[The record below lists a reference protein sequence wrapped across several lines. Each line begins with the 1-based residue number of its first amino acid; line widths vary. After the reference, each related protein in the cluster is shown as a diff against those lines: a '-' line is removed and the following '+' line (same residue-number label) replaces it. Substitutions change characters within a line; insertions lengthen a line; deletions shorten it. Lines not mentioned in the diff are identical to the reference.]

1 MTKPHKYIAGGWVWL
16 RKADYAPA
24 YLNHIRRIL
33 TCYPSS
39 TSEHSKSEPKPI
51 RLYEERRE
59 VLGVPRG
66 WFTHEYA
73 ADIAAGEVIDR
84 VSDGGAMSPDA
95 ESLMRFEGPFAEQGN
110 AIGIMQDYMAEKGF
124 GGFLLQAGCGFG
136 KTNTALELAFRNNR
150 RTLIL
155 VHKEFF
161 LRQWRE
167 RIETFFR
174 GARIGYIRQDS
185 CDFEGCDFV
194 IGMLQ
199 SIARDDGMGSKYDPA
214 MYEAFGMIISDECHR
229 IGAQTWSDIVPRF
242 TARWRVGLT
251 ATPRRK
257 DDAEMVFFKHIG
269 PIIYRAQTS
278 AIVPEVRVLETA
290 AVLKGKRSYGKFK
303 PPESL
308 GHTEVI
314 SQLVVDDE
322 RNRLIGEVVSRAVV
336 SGRKVMII
344 SERLKHLK
352 ALEAKCLDELLR
364 LDYDM
369 TPDVEID
376 YMIGSRTEDEL
387 KRAEGANIILATK
400 QMVEEGLD
408 VPAIDVLLLSTPM
421 SDVEQT
427 VGRVRRHCKPAPDK
441 CERMCPWRAR
451 ECAGKP
457 HPIVVDVHD
466 PNIPQAARKVKKR
479 NAFYSRIQGGRNG

>member
-1 MTKPHKYIAGGWVWL
+1 MKEHKYIAGGWVWL
-16 RKADYAPA
+16 RKADYAPT
-24 YLNHIRRIL
+24 YLNHIRRVL
-33 TCYPSS
+33 TCYPSA
-39 TSEHSKSEPKPI
+39 TSEHSKVEPPPL
-51 RLYEERRE
+51 RLYEDRRE

-66 WFTHEYA
+66 WFIDQPDYNRN
-73 ADIAAGEVIDR
+73 EVIER
-84 VSDGGAMSPDA
+84 VSDGSPMNPSVK
-95 ESLMRFEGPFAEQGN
+95 SLMRFEGPFAEQGN
-110 AIGIMQDYMAEKGF
+110 ALNVMADYMNLKGF

-136 KTNTALELAFRNNR
+136 KTNTALELAYRNGR

-167 RIETFFR
+167 RIETFFE
-174 GARIGYIRQDS
+174 GAKIGYIRQNS
-185 CDFEGCDFV
+185 CDFENCDFV

-229 IGAQTWSDIVPRF
+229 IGAQSWSSIVPRF

-278 AIVPEVRVLETA
+278 ALVPEVRVLETP
-290 AVLKGKRSYGKFK
+290 AVLSGKRAYGRFK
-303 PPESL
+303 PADSL
-308 GHTEVI
+308 GHTEVL
-314 SQLVVDDE
+314 SQLVKDDG
-322 RNRLIGEVVSRAVV
+322 RNRLMAEIVARAVAN
-336 SGRKVMII
+336 GRKVMII
-344 SERLKHLK
+344 SERLKHLDTIK
-352 ALEAKCLDELLR
+352 EHFFNEILR
-364 LDYDM
+364 LEYSLE
-369 TPDVEID
+369 PDVEVD
-376 YMIGSRTEDEL
+376 YMVGSRSEEEL
-387 KRAEGANIILATK
+387 KVAESANVILATK

-408 VPAIDVLLLSTPM
+408 VPAIDVLLLATPM

-427 VGRVRRHCKPAPDK
+427 VGRVRRHCKPSADK
-441 CERMCPWRAR
+441 CPRMCPWRAH
-451 ECAGKP
+451 ECTGKP

-466 PNIPQAARKVKKR
+466 PNIPQAMRKVKKR
-479 NAFYSRIQGGRNG
+479 NEFYAKIKGGQNG

>member
-1 MTKPHKYIAGGWVWL
+1 MKPHKYIAGGWVWL

-24 YLNHIRRIL
+24 YLNHVRRVL

-39 TSEHSKSEPKPI
+39 TSEHSKAEPPPI

-66 WFTHEYA
+66 WFIDQDHDRA
-73 ADIAAGEVIDR
+73 EVIER
-84 VSDGGAMSPDA
+84 VSDGGAIHASVK
-95 ESLMRFEGPFAEQGN
+95 SLMRFEGPFKEQGR
-110 AIGIMQDYMAEKGF
+110 AIEIMRDYMDDKGY

-136 KTNTALELAFRNNR
+136 KTNTALELAYRNGR

-161 LRQWRE
+161 LAQWRE
-167 RIETFFR
+167 RIETFFE

-199 SIARDDGMGSKYDPA
+199 SIARDDGAGGKYDSA

-229 IGAQTWSDIVPRF
+229 IGAQTWSDIIPRF

-269 PIIYRAQTS
+269 PVVYRAQTS
-278 AIVPEVRVLETA
+278 AIVPEVRVLETPA
-290 AVLKGKRSYGKFK
+290 TLKGKRVYGRFK

-314 SQLVVDDE
+314 SQLVKDE
-322 RNRLIGEVVSRAVV
+322 ARNRLIGEVVARAV
-336 SGRKVMII
+336 SNGRKVMII
-344 SERLKHLK
+344 SERLKHLDSLK
-352 ALEAKCLDELLR
+352 TKCLDELLR
-364 LDYDM
+364 LDYSLE
-369 TPDVEID
+369 PDVEVD
-376 YMIGSRTEDEL
+376 YMIGSRSEDEL
-387 KRAEGANIILATK
+387 KRAESANIILATK

-408 VPAIDVLLLSTPM
+408 VPAIDVLVLATPM

-427 VGRVRRHCKPAPDK
+427 VGRVRRHCKPSPDK
-441 CERMCPWRAR
+441 CSRMCPWRAR
-451 ECAGKP
+451 ECTGKP
-457 HPIVVDVHD
+457 HPIVIDVHD
-466 PNIPQAARKVKKR
+466 PLIQQAARKVKKR
-479 NAFYSRIQGGRNG
+479 NDFYARIQGGQNG